1 MSNLKLTIGLVLV
14 AAIAIT
20 GVLTPFQNRNFG
32 AVDGETNY
40 NTVGISGLKLGSAC
54 NDSFTSSAAA
64 CQKSTKLL
72 HGLGDPILPSNQ
84 AATSWAATTTLQVD
98 IAVTGVTSGDT
109 VIAQYARPF
118 PQNTNTNYYDKSPT
132 TAPVFVSSAGGG
144 GGVQT
149 VGIHLL
155 SAIASSTA
163 GFVTLSVFNATGN
176 STTTAA
182 AGGADMVN
190 YLILR

>member
-20 GVLTPFQNRNFG
+20 GVLTPYQNRNFG

-40 NTVGISGLKLGSAC
+40 NTIGASGLKLGSAF

-72 HGLGDPILPSNQ
+72 HGLGDPVLPSNQ
-84 AATSWAATTTLQVD
+84 GATSWAATSTMQVD
-98 IAVTGVTSGDT
+98 IAVTGAASGDT
-109 VIAQYARPF
+109 VLAQYARPF
-118 PQNTNTNYYDKSPT
+118 PQNTNINHYDKVPS
-132 TAPVFVSSAGGG
+132 TAPLFVSSAGGG
-144 GGVQT
+144 GGAQT

-163 GFVTLSVFNATGN
+163 NFITLTLFNGTGGA
-176 STTTAA
+176 TTTAA